1 VASKSINVK
10 VPTAR
15 LIKALETKLVQIQ
28 KNKANEKSNEAK
40 YNKAVETW
48 RTQVSKSIPKTLK
61 PSEVTVG
68 HRIGYGE
75 NEGKVSVKLEY
86 YVKPAAPKPERDWEQ
101 MNDWQYKEAI
111 ETIENAIRVLKL
123 TDDEVVSTSAYK
135 SISEY
140 L

>member
-1 VASKSINVK
+1 MASKSINVK

-15 LIKALETKLVQIQ
+15 LIKALETKLVQIH
-28 KNKANEKSNEAK
+28 KDKANEKSNEAK
-40 YNKAVETW
+40 YHKAVETW
-48 RTQVSKSIPKTLK
+48 KAQVIKSIPKTLK
-61 PSEVTVG
+61 PSDVTVG
-68 HRIGYGE
+68 RCYGYGE
-75 NEGKVSVKLEY
+75 NEGKVSVTLQY
-86 YVKPAAPKPERDWEQ
+86 YVKSTTLEPERDWEK
-101 MNDWQYKEAI
+101 MNDWQYKQSV